1 MNSRRFIIR
10 SPRRRG
16 AKSIAGRRWWSHGLS
31 LGGELFDDLIG
42 DGKYAYVRF
51 DSAKVNIAPNSQKAT
66 WFKLV
71 RLPVPHPL
79 QVRGSGVLGS
89 RAGVDRGRSGALRRL
104 RDGNT
109 GLRASPGAPRRAGC
123 RMSGAPPIVDVEGL
137 TVDFLGGSKPLRAVG
152 GVDLTLRA
160 GEVLALLGE
169 SGSGRRFIIRSP
181 DRRWLAAF
189 LGW

>member
-1 MNSRRFIIR
+1 
-10 SPRRRG
+10 
-16 AKSIAGRRWWSHGLS
+16 
-31 LGGELFDDLIG
+31 
-42 DGKYAYVRF
+42 
-51 DSAKVNIAPNSQKAT
+51 
-66 WFKLV
+66 
-71 RLPVPHPL
+71 
-79 QVRGSGVLGS
+79 
-89 RAGVDRGRSGALRRL
+89 
-104 RDGNT
+104 
-109 GLRASPGAPRRAGC
+109 
-123 RMSGAPPIVDVEGL
+123 MSGAPPIVDVEGL